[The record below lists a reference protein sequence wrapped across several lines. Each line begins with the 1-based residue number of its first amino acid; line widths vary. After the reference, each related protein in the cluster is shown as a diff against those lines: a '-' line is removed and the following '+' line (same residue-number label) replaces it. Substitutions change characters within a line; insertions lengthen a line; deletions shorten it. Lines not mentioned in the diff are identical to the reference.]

1 MPPRVRPGDG
11 LLEQLRRQSETI
23 DRLQRLC
30 EQQRRVIN
38 ECCDIAADAGPKK
51 IGDLEYQCILIVDLC
66 REIQS
71 QADIRI

>member
-1 MPPRVRPGDG
+1 MPTRSRPGDK
-11 LLEQLRRQSETI
+11 LIEQLRRQSETI
-23 DRLQRLC
+23 DRMQRLC

-51 IGDLEYQCILIVDLC
+51 INDLEYQCLLIVDLC
-66 REIQS
+66 RGVQS